1 MAKAR
6 VYEFSAPGRVEIGG
20 NHTDH
25 QHGRVL
31 AAAIDLTT
39 NASVCKNDDEVIRV
53 FSQGYDPVE
62 VYIHDIEL
70 HEAEKNTTVALVR
83 GVSAAFV
90 QRGCPIGGF
99 DARISSTV
107 LPGSGLSS
115 SAAFEVLMG
124 LIINGLYF
132 ENRLSPVE
140 IAQIGQYAENVYFG
154 KPCGLMDQT
163 ASSVGGMVYIDFKN
177 TQAPIVER
185 AEYDFDGCGYT
196 LCIVD
201 SGADHAG
208 LTKSYAAIP
217 EELHRVCG
225 VFSKEYLRDVDEAEF
240 YRRLPEVRAAAG
252 DRAVLRAMHIFDDN
266 RRVTEQTEALRSGH
280 FDSFLRLVNESG
292 ESSWKYLQNVIPSGS
307 SEHQEMAFAIALCKK
322 LLNGRG
328 AVRVH
333 GGGFAGTV
341 LAFVPN
347 GEFEAFKGRLESI
360 LGSGCCHRLRIME

>member
-1 MAKAR
+1 MAKDR

-62 VYIHDIEL
+62 VYIHDLEL

-90 QRGCPIGGF
+90 QRGYRVGSF

-115 SAAFEVLMG
+115 SA
-124 LIINGLYF
+124 
-132 ENRLSPVE
+132 
-140 IAQIGQYAENVYFG
+140 
-154 KPCGLMDQT
+154 
-163 ASSVGGMVYIDFKN
+163 
-177 TQAPIVER
+177 
-185 AEYDFDGCGYT
+185 
-196 LCIVD
+196 
-201 SGADHAG
+201 
-208 LTKSYAAIP
+208 SYAAIP

-225 VFSKEYLRDVDEAEF
+225 VFGKEYLRDVDEAEF

-252 DRAVLRAMHIFDDN
+252 DRAVLQAMHIFDDN
-266 RRVTEQTEALRSGH
+266 RRVTEQTEALRSGR

-307 SEHQEMAFAIALCKK
+307 SEHQEMAFAIVLCKK

-341 LAFVPN
+341 L
-347 GEFEAFKGRLESI
+347 
-360 LGSGCCHRLRIME
+360 RLRAER